1 MNRPSTSM
9 SLLAVAAMAGLAA
22 GGYSFNAVEEVP
34 PRRRPRSTGFGAS
47 RTGYRR
53 YKPAWEPGCWKG
65 DGVPVTTVTRQMR
78 RAAERKAKKGVVA
91 Q

>member
-34 PRRRPRSTGFGAS
+34 PRRRPRGTGSGAS

-53 YKPAWEPGCWKG
+53 FTPAYEPGCWKG

-78 RAAERKAKKGVVA
+78 RAAARKESR
-91 Q
+91 